1 MAPEHGGR
9 DCESLSLP
17 RPYRRSFPSRQ
28 VDEPRLKRGVQI
40 GLRRGLLSCVQRR
53 PPRTAS
59 KRKDLYDRDY
69 GWRSIN
75 QRQAQLDQRIDRSLR
90 NGAISR
96 REANGLRNEFRAI
109 ARLENH
115 YRRGGL
121 TRWERADL
129 DRRFDGLQ
137 ARIRMERRDRDNR
150 RW

>member
-1 MAPEHGGR
+1 MIKKA
-9 DCESLSLP
+9 LLP
-17 RPYRRSFPSRQ
+17 ALALAAASVAVPAAAQSFSISF
-28 VDEPRLKRGVQI
+28 GT
-40 GLRRGLLSCVQRR
+40 
-53 PPRTAS
+53 TAGYGYGS
-59 KRKDLYDRDY
+59 PYDRDY